1 MFQKSTD
8 SKRAQKTKAT
18 IKYTVVIE
26 IDEESD
32 MDAFHNSLTSEMLNV
47 LRLRGCT
54 VVVGEASEIFTVTRL
69 DRLQ

>member
-32 MDAFHNSLTSEMLNV
+32 TDVFHNSLTSEMLNV

-54 VVVGEASEIFTVTRL
+54 VVIGETKEVFTVTRL

>member
-8 SKRAQKTKAT
+8 LKRAQRTKVK

-54 VVVGEASEIFTVTRL
+54 VVVGETNEIFTVTRL